1 MTSNKVVIFPV
12 EQQKKEMTSPEES
25 NGETF
30 RKLDTS
36 RSESKEISNKDE

>member
-1 MTSNKVVIFPV
+1 MTSNKVVIFPF